1 MTDNVKMKSRS
12 NSDTNGGRLS
22 NDDEDEEKN
31 TFATMAREYLE
42 MTLMHGI
49 PFIINPRASNFE
61 RFSDLKEIYLML
73 TANFYNITISN
84 KGSMVRHVWFKF
96 CLCCNLRRSPLG
108 TLGSIASP
116 HHGRIC

>member
-12 NSDTNGGRLS
+12 NSNTNGGRLS

-61 RFSDLKEIYLML
+61 RFSDLKEIYLMV
-73 TANFYNITISN
+73 TANFYNIPISN